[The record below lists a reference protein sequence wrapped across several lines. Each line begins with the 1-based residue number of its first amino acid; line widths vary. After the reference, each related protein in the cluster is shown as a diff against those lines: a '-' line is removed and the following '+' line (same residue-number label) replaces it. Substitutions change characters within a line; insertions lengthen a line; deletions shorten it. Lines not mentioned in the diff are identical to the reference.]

1 MTQLR
6 DRIVCVT
13 GASSGIGLATAIGF
27 AREGARL
34 LLVARRMEKLL
45 DLASRLRNEF
55 DTTSHCVQL
64 DVSDREDV
72 EHTFRSLSD
81 EWSQIDILVNNAG
94 LSRGLDTLQDGDPDD
109 WEEMIDTNV
118 KGLLFVTHEV
128 APGMIQR
135 GFGHVINIG
144 SIAGRQV
151 YPKGN
156 VYCATKY
163 AVRALTEGMRID
175 FNGTP
180 VRVSTVDP
188 GLVDT
193 EFSVIRFH
201 GDEERAQKVYE
212 GVNPLTAEDVAE
224 AVVFCATRPAHVSIA
239 EIVMLATDQ
248 ASATMVHRRS

>member
-1 MTQLR
+1 MTELR
-6 DRIVCVT
+6 DRICCVT
-13 GASSGIGLATAIGF
+13 GASSGIGLATAECF

-34 LLVARRMEKLL
+34 LLVARRMDRLL
-45 DLASRLRNEF
+45 ETAARLREEF

-64 DVSDREDV
+64 DVSDRNDV

-81 EWSQIDILVNNAG
+81 EWSQIDVLVNNAG
-94 LSRGLDTLQDGDPDD
+94 LSRGLDTLQEGDADD
-109 WEEMIDTNV
+109 WDEMIDTNI
-118 KGLLFVTHEV
+118 KGLLYVTREV
-128 APGMIQR
+128 APGMISR
-135 GFGHVINIG
+135 GFGHIINIG
-144 SIAGRQV
+144 SIAGREV

-163 AVRALTEGMRID
+163 AVRALTQSMRID

-193 EFSVIRFH
+193 EFSTVRFH
-201 GDEERAQKVYE
+201 GDEDRARQVYR
-212 GVNPLTAEDVAE
+212 GMTPLAADDVAD
-224 AVVFCATRPAHVSIA
+224 AVLFCATRPSHVSIA

-248 ASATMVHRRS
+248 ASATMVHRRT